1 MYKLLDKIKSPD
13 DLKKLNIGELP
24 ELCAEIR
31 EFLIDSVSKTGGHLA
46 SNLGIVELTVALH
59 TVFSVPEDK
68 IVFDVGHQSYVHK
81 ILTGRRDKFDT
92 LRQFNGMSGFPK
104 TSESDAD
111 VFNTGH
117 SSTSISAALGIA
129 RGRDLAGDNYNVI
142 AVFGDGA
149 LTGGMMYEAMNDAGH
164 SKTPLILIL
173 NDNEMSISK
182 NVGAVSQHLRKLRTS
197 EIYFKSKHAVD
208 GALKKMPIIGKPA
221 SNLIRSIKRGVR
233 RMVIPTTMFD
243 DLGFNYIGPV
253 DGHDLNSLISVLR
266 YAKDEK
272 KPVLIHVQT
281 KKGKGYAPAEN
292 NPQKFHGIS
301 AFDAA
306 TGQTKPSGETYS
318 ERFGTTLIELAK
330 KNDKV
335 VAITGA
341 MPNGTGIA
349 KFPKLFKH
357 RFFDVGIAE
366 QHGVTLAAGLAT
378 VGYVPVIPLYS
389 SFLQRAYDQTL
400 HDVCLQNLHVV
411 FPIDRA
417 GIVGADGETHQG
429 IYDISY
435 LSHMPNMAIL
445 SPSTFLELD
454 KMLRYAVNEHNGPI
468 AIRYPRGSVQA
479 QALGVG
485 FKFGQAVKIALGYD
499 LSIITSGRMVK
510 RAQEVEDILK
520 QNRISCDILTL
531 PTIKPLDEAAIL
543 ATAMKTKYVLTIE
556 DNVKIGG
563 IGSMIATLLSEK
575 QINAKLKICAF
586 PDMPITHGSI
596 DELDKLYKMDAVSI
610 ADGILRD
617 LKNPVTFD
625 ERS

>member
-13 DLKKLNIGELP
+13 DLKKLNTAELP
-24 ELCAEIR
+24 ELCREIR

-46 SNLGIVELTVALH
+46 SNLGVVELTVALH

-81 ILTGRRDKFDT
+81 ILTGRRSSFDT
-92 LRQFNGMSGFPK
+92 LRQFEGLSGFPK
-104 TSESDAD
+104 RSESDAD
-111 VFNTGH
+111 AFNTGH

-149 LTGGMMYEAMNDAGH
+149 LTGGMMYEAMNDAGR

-173 NDNEMSISK
+173 NDNAMSISK
-182 NVGAVSQHLRKLRTS
+182 NVGAVASHLRSLRTS
-197 EIYFKSKHAVD
+197 PFYFKSKHIVEEI
-208 GALKKMPIIGKPA
+208 LNRIPLIGSA
-221 SNLIRSIKRGVR
+221 TANLIRKVKRGVR

-243 DLGFNYIGPV
+243 DLGFTYIGPV
-253 DGHDLNSLISVLR
+253 DGHDLSSLISVLE
-266 YAKDEK
+266 YSKIEK
-272 KPVLIHVQT
+272 KPVFIHVQT

-292 NPQKFHGIS
+292 NPLKFHGIS

-306 TGQTKPSGETYS
+306 TGETKKSGETYS
-318 ERFGTTLIELAK
+318 DRFGTTLIELAK
-330 KNDKV
+330 KNDKI

-341 MPNGTGIA
+341 MPNGTGISE
-349 KFPKLFKH
+349 FPKRFKN

-366 QHGVTLAAGLAT
+366 QHGVTLAAGLAS
-378 VGYVPVIPLYS
+378 VGYIPVIPLYS

-454 KMLRYAVNEHNGPI
+454 KMLSYAINEHKGPI
-468 AIRYPRGSVQA
+468 AIRYPRGGTQA
-479 QALGVG
+479 QIIGTD
-485 FKFGQAVKIALGYD
+485 FKFGQAVTIASGRD
-499 LSIITSGRMVK
+499 VSIIASGRMVK
-510 RAQEVEDILK
+510 RAQEVADALK
-520 QNRISCDILTL
+520 PHRISCEIVVL
-531 PTIKPLDEAAIL
+531 PTIKPLDEAAVL
-543 ATAMKTKYVLTIE
+543 ATAMKTKYVITIE

-563 IGSMIATLLSEK
+563 MGSMIATLLSEK
-575 QINAKLKICAF
+575 NVNTKIKIHAF
-586 PDMPITHGSI
+586 PDTPITHGSI
-596 DELDKLYKMDAVSI
+596 DELDKLYGLDAASI
-610 ADGILRD
+610 AEGIL
-617 LKNPVTFD
+617 KETAA
-625 ERS
+625 ER